1 MKQTV
6 YYLLTDTKAQARVKY
21 FILVWAKL
29 IGERSEKKIF
39 LNPRKCLNINR
50 VDVNLNKELMMTVLV
65 NVFSHFNHM
74 VPFST
79 I

>member
-1 MKQTV
+1 MEHTF
-6 YYLLTDTKAQARVKY
+6 YYLLTDTKAQAWVKY
-21 FILVWAKL
+21 FFLVWAKL

-50 VDVNLNKELMMTVLV
+50 VDVNLNNELMIIVLV
-65 NVFSHFNHM
+65 NVFNHFNHM

>member
-1 MKQTV
+1 MEHTF
-6 YYLLTDTKAQARVKY
+6 YYLLTDTKAQTWVKY
-21 FILVWAKL
+21 FFLVWAKL

-50 VDVNLNKELMMTVLV
+50 VDVNLNNELMIIVLV